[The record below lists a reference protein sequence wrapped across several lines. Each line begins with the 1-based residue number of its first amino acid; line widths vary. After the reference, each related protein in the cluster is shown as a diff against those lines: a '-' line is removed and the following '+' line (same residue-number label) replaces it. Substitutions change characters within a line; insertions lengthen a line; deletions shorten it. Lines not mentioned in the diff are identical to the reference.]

1 MKVRKLTPSVLKRI
15 IAEEKQKI
23 TKKRKKPVSKKK
35 RKQNI
40 VENKIDQVTKLALQ
54 EVKILK
60 LLKKI
65 RTERNRIKSSVSK
78 LSKK

>member
-1 MKVRKLTPSVLKRI
+1 MKVSKLTPAVLKRI

-23 TKKRKKPVSKKK
+23 TKKRKKSSPKK
-35 RKQNI
+35 KQNI

-54 EVKILK
+54 EVKVLK

-65 RTERNRIKSSVSK
+65 RTKRNRIKSSVSK
-78 LSKK
+78 LSK

>member
-1 MKVRKLTPSVLKRI
+1 MKVRKLTPAVLKRI

-23 TKKRKKPVSKKK
+23 TKKRKPATGNKKT
-35 RKQNI
+35 KQNI

-60 LLKKI
+60 LLKKV
-65 RTERNRIKSSVSK
+65 RKERNRIKSSVSK